1 MWGEAATATWP
12 PSSFRRDNRRSVADV
27 ADNSLCHSR
36 IHDHDVAELL
46 QLVDWTD
53 GCIAVTDSDMDEIWA
68 MVADGT
74 PIEIER

>member
-1 MWGEAATATWP
+1 MDHT
-12 PSSFRRDNRRSVADV
+12 
-27 ADNSLCHSR
+27 ADNSLCHLR
-36 IHDHDVAELL
+36 IRGHDVAELL

-53 GCIAVTDSDMDEIWA
+53 GCITITDSDMNEIWA

>member
-1 MWGEAATATWP
+1 MRPTIP
-12 PSSFRRDNRRSVADV
+12 
-27 ADNSLCHSR
+27 CHLR

-53 GCIAVTDSDMDEIWA
+53 GRIAVTDSDMDEIWA

>member
-1 MWGEAATATWP
+1 MRPTLP
-12 PSSFRRDNRRSVADV
+12 
-27 ADNSLCHSR
+27 CHLR
-36 IHDHDVAELL
+36 IHAHDVAELL

>member
-1 MWGEAATATWP
+1 MRLTIPCAICTFVIAAFPALPRKGSIWWGW
-12 PSSFRRDNRRSVADV
+12 
-27 ADNSLCHSR
+27 
-36 IHDHDVAELL
+36 LL